1 MDAIIQQFYPMI
13 YETAKQTAGIIALEM
28 SGIKDKIDFGNS
40 TLGNIAGN
48 GTIYYV
54 VDDIVRYVSTGKSEI
69 LEMDPYKIGDGV
81 GYNSF
86 IFAIVDG
93 AKVNKMVFNQIQRV
107 SPFDLSINQNFAR
120 AGSMVGMKTIANI
133 VRMTNKDNANLN
145 YLFNPVSTILKPK
158 KKMGKN

>member
-1 MDAIIQQFYPMI
+1 MNP
-13 YETAKQTAGIIALEM
+13 
-28 SGIKDKIDFGNS
+28 
-40 TLGNIAGN
+40 
-48 GTIYYV
+48 
-54 VDDIVRYVSTGKSEI
+54 
-69 LEMDPYKIGDGV
+69 
-81 GYNSF
+81 F

-93 AKVNKMVFNQIQRV
+93 AKVNKMLFNQIRV

-158 KKMGKN
+158 KKMGKKQIFFDH